1 MTLILMIS
9 CSNLYETIALQFRT
23 VIARKLDWKSKETE
37 GMQLYGLNKVSNSII
52 SKASGFQC
60 AFEWSKSRGEIF
72 GSMFAEDVRLALK
85 DPYPIIVYSVANYRS
100 HLKGCTRSIHDGGG
114 GEGSDLFFWVGNLH
128 PRYFFGSRDL
138 PRICLGRKKNMCIFW
153 DYTSPREI
161 SVAVSG
167 SDNHSFE
174 LFSSSVRVTEKIHIK
189 KIIQCNNL

>member
-9 CSNLYETIALQFRT
+9 WSNLYETIALQFRT

-60 AFEWSKSRGEIF
+60 AFEWSKSRGEMF

-85 DPYPIIVYSVANYRS
+85 DHYPIIVYSVANYRS

-114 GEGSDLFFWVGNLH
+114 GERVRPIFLGWKFTPAVFFWVKRSATYLL
-128 PRYFFGSRDL
+128 RS
-138 PRICLGRKKNMCIFW
+138 
-153 DYTSPREI
+153 
-161 SVAVSG
+161 
-167 SDNHSFE
+167 
-174 LFSSSVRVTEKIHIK
+174 
-189 KIIQCNNL
+189 